1 MIGQTII
8 PVNAENELTFAN
20 FIIGENGALVQQLEE
35 VVTRASSTSGS
46 RNSTPSIVYLWAES
60 GAGKSHLIHS
70 LCELAR
76 SNQSECHFLS
86 LSEINVLDRLNEY
99 DFSGQ
104 VVCVDN
110 LQVICGNRELEIA
123 FLSFYERLCAASGC
137 LAVAA
142 RKPPN
147 KSGFVLADLASRLNA
162 GAIWR
167 VIPMTDRDKKIAL
180 RQRAE
185 VRGFMLTE
193 QVMDFVM
200 THFDRDTVSLFALL
214 DRIDRAS
221 LAHHR
226 KVTVPSIKEIIG

>member
-8 PVNAENELTFAN
+8 PVNAENEFTFAN
-20 FIIGENGALVQQLEE
+20 FITGENGALVQQLED
-35 VVTRASSTSGS
+35 VVSLAADKCTGEG
-46 RNSTPSIVYLWAES
+46 NFPDVVYLWAES

-70 LCELAR
+70 LCEQAR
-76 SNQSECHFLS
+76 SKRSECHFLS
-86 LSEINVLDRLNEY
+86 LSEINILDRLKEY
-99 DFSGQ
+99 DFATR

-110 LQVICGNRELEIA
+110 LQVISGNRELEIA
-123 FLSFYERLCAASGC
+123 FLSFYERLRTAAGC
-137 LAVAA
+137 LVVAA

-147 KSGFVLADLASRLNA
+147 ESGFVLADLASRLNA

-167 VIPMTDRDKKIAL
+167 VVPMTDHDKKVAL
-180 RQRAE
+180 KRRAE
-185 VRGFMLTE
+185 ARGFTLNG

-226 KVTVPSIKEIIG
+226 KVTVPFIKEIIG